1 MNLPNS
7 KEFIISPFGNNSHY
21 LHKQVDN
28 LVPTETP
35 PLLALSKTPLEPLA
49 ESLESPK
56 VPSEISSIMLF
67 KRPLREPLNSPK
79 FPYTSQSFSETD
91 FCKELSLMKHH
102 VKTTEIETEARTN
115 SEKCEL
121 VKRKTN

>member
-35 PLLALSKTPLEPLA
+35 PPLALSKTPLEPLA

-56 VPSEISSIMLF
+56 VPSEISIIMLF
-67 KRPLREPLNSPK
+67 KRPLTEPLNSPK
-79 FPYTSQSFSETD
+79 FPHTSQSFSESD
-91 FCKELSLMKHH
+91 FCKELSLMKDRI
-102 VKTTEIETEARTN
+102 KTMEIEIEATTN
-115 SEKCEL
+115 SENFEL
-121 VKRKTN
+121 IKRKTN